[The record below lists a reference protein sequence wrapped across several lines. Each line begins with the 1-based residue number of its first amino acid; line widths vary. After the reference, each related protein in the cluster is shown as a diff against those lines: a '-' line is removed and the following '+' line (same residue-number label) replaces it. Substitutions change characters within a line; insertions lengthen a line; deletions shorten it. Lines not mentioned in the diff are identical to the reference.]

1 MIHWMRSRL
10 GNDEGFTL
18 VELMVVVL
26 IIAIL
31 VAIAIPT
38 FLGARTSAQ
47 DRAAQSDLR
56 NALTAEKVF
65 YVDNE
70 AYTGTQADLE
80 AIEPSIDWASLTVT
94 FDGVTDDQ
102 EVCLSITSASGAAF
116 LLRDVASGA
125 NGGTPGTFYGKD
137 VACAPQLRPPRTP
150 AGNQPPSIETSRGRP
165 VGRPLGMSRRSGP
178 TRLT

>member
-1 MIHWMRSRL
+1 MIGLIRSRL
-10 GNDEGFTL
+10 RNEEGFTL

-38 FLGARTSAQ
+38 FLGARESAQ

-70 AYTGTQADLE
+70 IYTADTAAGGALE
-80 AIEPSIDWASLTVT
+80 LIEPSIDWTAITVT
-94 FDGVTDDQ
+94 VNAADDQ
-102 EVCLSITSASGAAF
+102 DVCLELPSASGTVF
-116 LLRDVASGA
+116 VLRDVASGA
-125 NGGTPGTFYGKD
+125 NGGTPGTTYGT
-137 VACAPQLRPPRTP
+137 VNCAGATFPTAD
-150 AGNQPPSIETSRGRP
+150 AGW
-165 VGRPLGMSRRSGP
+165 
-178 TRLT
+178 

>member
-1 MIHWMRSRL
+1 MIGWIRSRL

-47 DRAAQSDLR
+47 DRAAQSNLR
-56 NALTAEKVF
+56 NALTAEKVY

-70 AYTGTQADLE
+70 EYTDVAADLA
-80 AIEPSIDWASLTVT
+80 AIEPSIDWAAEITVT
-94 FDGVTDDQ
+94 YVPATDTQ
-102 EVCLSITSASGAAF
+102 EVCLSIDSSSGKTF
-116 LLRDVASGA
+116 FLRDVASGVVSPA
-125 NGGTPGTFYGKD
+125 GTFYGVD
-137 VACAPQLRPPRTP
+137 VTCATTLATTAD
-150 AGNQPPSIETSRGRP
+150 AGW
-165 VGRPLGMSRRSGP
+165 
-178 TRLT
+178 

>member
-1 MIHWMRSRL
+1 MIRWINSRL
-10 GNDEGFTL
+10 GNEEGFTL

-70 AYTGTQADLE
+70 TYSDNGAGELA
-80 AIEPSIDWASLTVT
+80 AIEPSIDWASVTVT
-94 FDGVTDDQ
+94 LNAADDQ
-102 EVCLSITSASGAAF
+102 DVCLELSSASGTVF
-116 LLRDVASGA
+116 VLKDIASGA
-125 NGGTPGTFYGKD
+125 NGGAPGTYYGTVNCAGA
-137 VACAPQLRPPRTP
+137 VATTAD
-150 AGNQPPSIETSRGRP
+150 AGW
-165 VGRPLGMSRRSGP
+165 
-178 TRLT
+178 

>member
-1 MIHWMRSRL
+1 MIGWIHSRL
-10 GNDEGFTL
+10 GNEEGFTL

-70 AYTGTQADLE
+70 TYTDVAADL
-80 AIEPSIDWASLTVT
+80 AVIEPSIDWAADVTVT
-94 FDGVTDDQ
+94 YDAATDDQ
-102 EVCLSITSASGAAF
+102 EVCLSITSASGSVF

-125 NGGTPGTFYGKD
+125 NGGTPGTFYGTD
-137 VACAPQLRPPRTP
+137 VACAATVATTAD
-150 AGNQPPSIETSRGRP
+150 AGW
-165 VGRPLGMSRRSGP
+165 
-178 TRLT
+178 

>member
-1 MIHWMRSRL
+1 MIGLIRSRL
-10 GNDEGFTL
+10 GNEEGFTL

-38 FLGARTSAQ
+38 FLGARESAQ

-70 AYTGTQADLE
+70 VYTGDVAAGGALE
-80 AIEPSIDWASLTVT
+80 SIEPSIDWASITVT
-94 FDGVTDDQ
+94 YVAATDDQ
-102 EVCLSITSASGAAF
+102 EVCLEIASDSGTVF
-116 LLRDVASGA
+116 VLRDVASGKNA
-125 NGGTPGTFYGKD
+125 GTPGTFYGT
-137 VACAPQLRPPRTP
+137 VNCAGATFTT
-150 AGNQPPSIETSRGRP
+150 ADTGW
-165 VGRPLGMSRRSGP
+165 
-178 TRLT
+178 

>member
-1 MIHWMRSRL
+1 MIGWIHSRL
-10 GNDEGFTL
+10 GNEEGFTL

-70 AYTGTQADLE
+70 TYTDVAADL
-80 AIEPSIDWASLTVT
+80 AVIEPSIDWAADVTVT
-94 FDGVTDDQ
+94 YDAATDDQ
-102 EVCLSITSASGAAF
+102 EVCLSITSASGTVF

-125 NGGTPGTFYGKD
+125 NGGTPGTFYGAD
-137 VACAPQLRPPRTP
+137 VACAATVATTAD
-150 AGNQPPSIETSRGRP
+150 AGW
-165 VGRPLGMSRRSGP
+165 
-178 TRLT
+178 

>member
-1 MIHWMRSRL
+1 MIGWIRSRL
-10 GNDEGFTL
+10 GNDDGFTL

-70 AYTGTQADLE
+70 AYSDNGAAELD
-80 AIEPSIDWASLTVT
+80 AIEPSIDWTAITVT
-94 FDGVTDDQ
+94 LNPANDQ
-102 EVCLSITSASGAAF
+102 DVCLLITSSSGTVFALKDIASGA
-116 LLRDVASGA
+116 GA
-125 NGGTPGTFYGKD
+125 GTFYGQVD
-137 VACAPQLRPPRTP
+137 CAGAT
-150 AGNQPPSIETSRGRP
+150 QPTAD
-165 VGRPLGMSRRSGP
+165 LGW
-178 TRLT
+178 

>member
-10 GNDEGFTL
+10 GNEEGFTL

-38 FLGARTSAQ
+38 FLGARESAQ

-56 NALTAEKVF
+56 NALTAEKVY

-70 AYTGTQADLE
+70 VYTDNSGGALA
-80 AIEPSIDWASLTVT
+80 AIEPSIDWTAVVVNLDVAN
-94 FDGVTDDQ
+94 DQ
-102 EVCLSITSASGAAF
+102 YVCMELLSASGTTF
-116 LLRDVASGA
+116 YLKDVASGA
-125 NGGTPGTFYGKD
+125 GAGTFYGNSD
-137 VACAPQLRPPRTP
+137 AVANCAAAVATSAD
-150 AGNQPPSIETSRGRP
+150 AGW
-165 VGRPLGMSRRSGP
+165 
-178 TRLT
+178 

>member
-1 MIHWMRSRL
+1 MIHWLRSRL
-10 GNDEGFTL
+10 GNEEGFTL

-38 FLGARTSAQ
+38 FLGARESAQ

-70 AYTGTQADLE
+70 FYTNDTAAGGALE
-80 AIEPSIDWASLTVT
+80 TIEPSITWADITVSVAGT
-94 FDGVTDDQ
+94 AGAEQ
-102 EVCLSITSASGAAF
+102 EVCLEITSASGTVF
-116 LLRDVASGA
+116 VLRDVASATGA
-125 NGGTPGTFYGKD
+125 GAGSVPGTFYGQ
-137 VACAPQLRPPRTP
+137 VNCAGATFTT
-150 AGNQPPSIETSRGRP
+150 ADTGW
-165 VGRPLGMSRRSGP
+165 
-178 TRLT
+178 

>member
-1 MIHWMRSRL
+1 MIGLIRSRL
-10 GNDEGFTL
+10 ANEEGFTL

-38 FLGARTSAQ
+38 FLGARESAQ

-70 AYTGTQADLE
+70 IYTDNGAGALA
-80 AIEPSIDWASLTVT
+80 AIEPSIDWGTVVVNL
-94 FDGVTDDQ
+94 DAANDQ
-102 EVCLSITSASGAAF
+102 YVCLELASASGTTF
-116 LLRDVASGA
+116 YLKDVASGA
-125 NGGTPGTFYGKD
+125 GAGTYYGNSD
-137 VACAPQLRPPRTP
+137 VDANCLAAAATTAD
-150 AGNQPPSIETSRGRP
+150 AGW
-165 VGRPLGMSRRSGP
+165 
-178 TRLT
+178 

>member
-1 MIHWMRSRL
+1 MIGWINSRL
-10 GNDEGFTL
+10 GNEEGFTL

-47 DRAAQSDLR
+47 DRAAQSNLR

-70 AYTGTQADLE
+70 TYTDVAASLG
-80 AIEPSIDWASLTVT
+80 AIEPSIDWVTEITVT
-94 FDGVTDDQ
+94 YAAATDDQ
-102 EVCLSITSASGAAF
+102 EVCLSITSASGKAF

-125 NGGTPGTFYGKD
+125 NGGTPGTFYGTD
-137 VACAPQLRPPRTP
+137 VACAATLATT
-150 AGNQPPSIETSRGRP
+150 ADTGW
-165 VGRPLGMSRRSGP
+165 
-178 TRLT
+178 

>member
-1 MIHWMRSRL
+1 MIGLIRSRL
-10 GNDEGFTL
+10 GNEEGFTL

-70 AYTGTQADLE
+70 VYTDNAGGELAL
-80 AIEPSIDWASLTVT
+80 IEPSIDWGAVTVT
-94 FDGVTDDQ
+94 LNAADNQD
-102 EVCLSITSASGAAF
+102 VCLELASASGTVFA
-116 LLRDVASGA
+116 LQDVASGA
-125 NGGTPGTFYGKD
+125 NGGTPGTFYATGT
-137 VACAPQLRPPRTP
+137 CA
-150 AGNQPPSIETSRGRP
+150 AGAFQPTAD
-165 VGRPLGMSRRSGP
+165 LGW
-178 TRLT
+178 

>member
-1 MIHWMRSRL
+1 MIGLIRSRL

-38 FLGARTSAQ
+38 FLGARSSAQ

-70 AYTGTQADLE
+70 NYTADDALL
-80 AIEPSIDWASLTVT
+80 ALIEPSINWATAPDNVDVTVQVVGT
-94 FDGVTDDQ
+94 EPVGSEQ
-102 EVCLSITSASGAAF
+102 QVCLQILSSSGETF
-116 LLRDVASGA
+116 YLRDVAAGA
-125 NGGTPGTFYGKD
+125 GAGTFYGNATAD
-137 VACAPQLRPPRTP
+137 GAVCTAAAATTAD
-150 AGNQPPSIETSRGRP
+150 AGW
-165 VGRPLGMSRRSGP
+165 
-178 TRLT
+178 

>member
-1 MIHWMRSRL
+1 MIGWIRSRL
-10 GNDEGFTL
+10 GNDDGFTL

-70 AYTGTQADLE
+70 EYTANGAAELD
-80 AIEPSIDWASLTVT
+80 AIEPSIDWAAVTVT
-94 FDGVTDDQ
+94 LTAADTANQ
-102 EVCLSITSASGAAF
+102 SVCLTLSSASGTVF
-116 LLRDVASGA
+116 VLRDVASGSG
-125 NGGTPGTFYGKD
+125 GGTPGTFYGTVDCASAVATTAD
-137 VACAPQLRPPRTP
+137 V
-150 AGNQPPSIETSRGRP
+150 GW
-165 VGRPLGMSRRSGP
+165 
-178 TRLT
+178 

>member
-137 VACAPQLRPPRTP
+137 VACAATVATTAD
-150 AGNQPPSIETSRGRP
+150 AGW
-165 VGRPLGMSRRSGP
+165 
-178 TRLT
+178 

>member
-1 MIHWMRSRL
+1 MIRWINSRL
-10 GNDEGFTL
+10 GNEEGFTL

-70 AYTGTQADLE
+70 VYSDNAANELA
-80 AIEPSIDWASLTVT
+80 AIEPSIDWAAVTVT
-94 FDGVTDDQ
+94 LNPLDDQ
-102 EVCLSITSASGAAF
+102 DVCLELASASGTVFA
-116 LLRDVASGA
+116 LQDVASGA
-125 NGGTPGTFYGKD
+125 NGGVPGTFYGTGT
-137 VACAPQLRPPRTP
+137 CA
-150 AGNQPPSIETSRGRP
+150 AGVFQPTADAGW
-165 VGRPLGMSRRSGP
+165 
-178 TRLT
+178 

>member
-1 MIHWMRSRL
+1 MIGLIRSRL
-10 GNDEGFTL
+10 GNEEGFTL

-56 NALTAEKVF
+56 NALTAEKVY

-70 AYTGTQADLE
+70 AYTDNAGGALA
-80 AIEPSIDWASLTVT
+80 AIEPSIDWGAVVINLDALNDQYVCMEMASSSGET
-94 FDGVTDDQ
+94 FYLKD
-102 EVCLSITSASGAAF
+102 IASGA
-116 LLRDVASGA
+116 GA
-125 NGGTPGTFYGKD
+125 GTFYGNLTAD
-137 VACAPQLRPPRTP
+137 ANCAGAVATTAD
-150 AGNQPPSIETSRGRP
+150 AGW
-165 VGRPLGMSRRSGP
+165 
-178 TRLT
+178 

>member
-1 MIHWMRSRL
+1 MIRWINSRL
-10 GNDEGFTL
+10 GNEEGFTL

-70 AYTGTQADLE
+70 VYTNDNAAGGAL
-80 AIEPSIDWASLTVT
+80 AGIEPSIDWAAVT
-94 FDGVTDDQ
+94 IEPAAPAVADQ
-102 EVCLSITSASGAAF
+102 EICLAITSSSGKVFTLKDIASGA
-116 LLRDVASGA
+116 GA
-125 NGGTPGTFYGKD
+125 GTFYGTD
-137 VACAPQLRPPRTP
+137 VTCALTVATS
-150 AGNQPPSIETSRGRP
+150 AGAGW
-165 VGRPLGMSRRSGP
+165 
-178 TRLT
+178 

>member
-1 MIHWMRSRL
+1 MIGLIRSRL

-56 NALTAEKVF
+56 NALTAEKVY

-70 AYTGTQADLE
+70 SYTDNSAGALA
-80 AIEPSIDWASLTVT
+80 AIEPSIDWAAVTVNL
-94 FDGVTDDQ
+94 DVANDQ
-102 EVCLSITSASGAAF
+102 YVCLELASSSGETFYLKDIASGAG
-116 LLRDVASGA
+116 VA
-125 NGGTPGTFYGKD
+125 GTFYGNATAD
-137 VACAPQLRPPRTP
+137 ANCAAAAATTAD
-150 AGNQPPSIETSRGRP
+150 AGW
-165 VGRPLGMSRRSGP
+165 
-178 TRLT
+178 